1 MTVHERIKDAIK
13 WLIGNGVAPNQA
25 ELGKL
30 MGYTNETAFSKV
42 VNGKV
47 SLPSGFTYKLCK
59 LDKNRILNET
69 WVSEGWGP
77 MIDKSRAFLPEE
89 TRESFKKIENEQSK
103 KTIKYFDIDASAGR
117 IEMFDPGNGSV
128 YKDVIIP
135 GFGDC
140 EIALNVWGDSMEPT
154 LNPGEIILCKEWT
167 ENFIEYGHVY
177 LIVTKKNNRMIKYLQ
192 PGNNN
197 DTVMCE
203 SENDYYKPFEVAR
216 EEIYKLFKIKGHIAR
231 NEI

>member
-1 MTVHERIKDAIK
+1 MYKLKEFRKANNLTQAAVAEMFSCKQSNIVAIEKDSKDLTADQYTILIEKFGEEFVMSFQTDASQDIHER
-13 WLIGNGVAPNQA
+13 
-25 ELGKL
+25 
-30 MGYTNETAFSKV
+30 
-42 VNGKV
+42 
-47 SLPSGFTYKLCK
+47 
-59 LDKNRILNET
+59 
-69 WVSEGWGP
+69 
-77 MIDKSRAFLPEE
+77 
-89 TRESFKKIENEQSK
+89 
-103 KTIKYFDIDASAGR
+103 TIKYFDIDASAGK

-154 LNPGEIILCKEWT
+154 LNAGEIILCKEWT